1 MPRNLFQEALASAKA
16 RGCSPDKWVVNSH
29 VVTALVENR
38 RNSSVNYIDVVNIKE
53 QTMEILGL
61 PVRMSTKIDPMVVD
75 AGRRQTR
82 PFQLHHSPCARSD
95 RTRPHRVKSSELARR
110 NFKET
115 IMSDEAKTI
124 LDIDTTKVALAVGHV
139 AALALVAQLRDGD
152 PDELS
157 LYYRMFEPLEEG
169 REGEED
175 LSMLAQYVCDRPT
188 DVYGEQLYRKAAE
201 LALHNA
207 PANGY
212 DDQPFVVRE
221 AYRLFAKSARLVAV
235 DLTVSKRQ
243 VRERLAKEEH
253 KRKPI
258 APEDQT
264 YAPDEPADAQDPV
277 MLIAS
282 RSSLVA
288 RNNSPCSRKRTI
300 ILTLMMVC
308 NIWYWAIEGV
318 LRSLVRT
325 DARGKPLPERQKPEP
340 NAPLIRTPM
349 PDFHLPATLYDL
361 ACVTGEKP
369 MMVWQCLKAQRA
381 VSQTLAY
388 VDDSGKP

>member
-1 MPRNLFQEALASAKA
+1 
-16 RGCSPDKWVVNSH
+16 
-29 VVTALVENR
+29 
-38 RNSSVNYIDVVNIKE
+38 
-53 QTMEILGL
+53 
-61 PVRMSTKIDPMVVD
+61 
-75 AGRRQTR
+75 
-82 PFQLHHSPCARSD
+82 
-95 RTRPHRVKSSELARR
+95 
-110 NFKET
+110 
-115 IMSDEAKTI
+115 MSDEAKTI

-243 VRERLAKEEH
+243 VRERLAKEKH

-264 YAPDEPADAQDPV
+264 YAPDEPANAQDPV
-277 MLIAS
+277 MLAAQKAMREMPKMKGPVSDNGEGEARVAS
-282 RSSLVA
+282 DLQPEPILSIGERPVAHQGKPQRGGA
-288 RNNSPCSRKRTI
+288 RNSK
-300 ILTLMMVC
+300 
-308 NIWYWAIEGV
+308 
-318 LRSLVRT
+318 
-325 DARGKPLPERQKPEP
+325 
-340 NAPLIRTPM
+340 
-349 PDFHLPATLYDL
+349 
-361 ACVTGEKP
+361 
-369 MMVWQCLKAQRA
+369 
-381 VSQTLAY
+381 
-388 VDDSGKP
+388 